1 METSDVATKQDKES
15 SRKKSSSQRT
25 STSTCEECRQVD
37 SVYVCPGCQIRTCSL
52 KCVQAHKERTQC
64 SGKRNRSEFLPVCRM
79 TDNTLR
85 NDYFFLEDVLNQ
97 TSNKKLKTET
107 SNSNAS
113 PNKNRRRL
121 VSQAQQRG
129 VTLQL
134 MPSIMER
141 SKKNSSFYSAQKDL
155 ITWRVE
161 VIMVSSEP
169 TKNVTFNLCENETNV
184 MEHIEKRCNQSLPS
198 HSLFL
203 KLPSRA
209 HNNPQ
214 YLCLE
219 PNDSLQQSLRGQTI
233 IEHPTI
239 FCVPEDKVQDF
250 PTGTDKIET
259 IDEQPTTSTST
270 DTSPTDKAA
279 KIETRGGDLNP

>member
-1 METSDVATKQDKES
+1 VATKQDQES

-25 STSTCEECRQVD
+25 STCEECHEVE

-52 KCVQAHKERTQC
+52 KCVQAHKERAQC

-79 TDNTLR
+79 NDNTLR

-97 TSNKKLKTET
+97 TSNKKLKTDT
-107 SNSNAS
+107 ANSAS

-161 VIMVSSEP
+161 VIMVSDP
-169 TKNVTFNLCENETNV
+169 ANNVSLNLCENETNV
-184 MEHIEKRCNQSLPS
+184 MTHIEKRCNQSLPN
-198 HSLFL
+198 HSLFM
-203 KLPSRA
+203 KLPARA
-209 HNNPQ
+209 HNSPR
-214 YLCLE
+214 YIGLE

-239 FCVPEDKVQDF
+239 LCVPEDQVQEF

-259 IDEQPTTSTST
+259 IDEQPTKGT
-270 DTSPTDKAA
+270 DTISDEAA
-279 KIETRGGDLNP
+279 NIETQDGDLNP

>member
-1 METSDVATKQDKES
+1 MATKQDKET

-25 STSTCEECRQVD
+25 STCEECRQVE
-37 SVYVCPGCQIRTCSL
+37 SAYVCPGCQIRTCSL
-52 KCVQAHKERTQC
+52 RCVQAHKERTQC

-97 TSNKKLKTET
+97 TSSKKLKTET
-107 SNSNAS
+107 SNNDPPS
-113 PNKNRRRL
+113 KNRRRL

-155 ITWRVE
+155 ITWRAE
-161 VIMVSSEP
+161 VIMVSDP
-169 TKNVTFNLCENETNV
+169 TKNITFNVCESESNV
-184 MEHIEKRCNQSLPS
+184 MEHVEKRCDQSLPT

-203 KLPSRA
+203 KLPSRP
-209 HNNPQ
+209 HNNPL
-214 YLCLE
+214 YLRLE

-239 FCVPEDKVQDF
+239 FCVPEDQVQNF

-259 IDEQPTTSTST
+259 IDEQPTTSTSADTTT
-270 DTSPTDKAA
+270 DEAA
-279 KIETRGGDLNP
+279 KIETQGGDLNP

>member
-1 METSDVATKQDKES
+1 MASKQDKES
-15 SRKKSSSQRT
+15 SLKKKSSSQRT
-25 STSTCEECRQVD
+25 STCEECRQVE
-37 SVYVCPGCQIRTCSL
+37 SVYFCPRCQIRTCSL
-52 KCVQAHKERTQC
+52 KCVRAHKERTQC

-107 SNSNAS
+107 LNNVST
-113 PNKNRRRL
+113 NKNRRRL
-121 VSQAQQRG
+121 ASQAQQRG

-155 ITWRVE
+155 ITWRVQT
-161 VIMVSSEP
+161 IMVSEP
-169 TKNVTFNLCENETNV
+169 ANNVAFNLCENETNV
-184 MEHIEKRCNQSLPS
+184 MEHVEKRCNQSLPN

-209 HNNPQ
+209 NNNPR
-214 YLCLE
+214 YMRLE

-239 FCVPEDKVQDF
+239 FCVPEEQLQDF
-250 PTGTDKIET
+250 PTGSDKIET
-259 IDEQPTTSTST
+259 IDEQPTTDSSTET
-270 DTSPTDKAA
+270 TTDKVA
-279 KIETRGGDLNP
+279 KIETHGGDLNP